1 MSVAAPHRPAAA
13 PSAAT
18 PPVHPETGERL
29 FTAADLAVL
38 PGELPSGPVRYELN
52 DGRLVVMAPPGFQH
66 GRFEIRLAA
75 ALLYQGEHRGHGV
88 AASGEAAL
96 LLRRGPDRVVG
107 ADAAFVANRSLP
119 VRRSPEGYLETIP
132 DLVVEVLSKNDRPGE
147 VAAKVADY
155 LAAGVRLV
163 WVADP
168 ADRTLTAH
176 RPGAAPVV
184 LGEADALT
192 CEDIIPGFRLP
203 VADVFRD

>member
-18 PPVHPETGERL
+18 PPTHPETGERL
-29 FTAADLAVL
+29 LTAADLAVL
-38 PGELPSGPVRYELN
+38 PDELPSGPAKYELH
-52 DGRLVVMAPPGFQH
+52 DGRLVVMAPPGDLH
-66 GRFEIRLAA
+66 GAYEGNFCH
-75 ALLYQGEHRGHGV
+75 ALKAQGEHRGHGK
-88 AASGEAAL
+88 ARGEVGVV
-96 LLRRGPDRVVG
+96 LRRNPDCIVGPDSV
-107 ADAAFVANRSLP
+107 FIANRSLP

-147 VAAKVADY
+147 VAAKVAEY

-168 ADRTLTAH
+168 ADRTVTAH
-176 RPGAAPVV
+176 RPEAAPVV

>member
-18 PPVHPETGERL
+18 PPTHPETGERL
-29 FTAADLAVL
+29 LTAADLAVL
-38 PGELPSGPVRYELN
+38 PDELPSGPAKYELH
-52 DGRLVVMAPPGFQH
+52 DGRLVVMAPPGFDH
-66 GRFEIRLAA
+66 GRFEIRLAG
-75 ALLYQGEHRGHGV
+75 ALLYQGEYRGHGV
-88 AASGEAAL
+88 ASSGEAAL

-107 ADAAFVANRSLP
+107 ADAVFVANRSLP
-119 VRRSPEGYLETIP
+119 LRYSPEGYLETIP
-132 DLVVEVLSKNDRPGE
+132 DLIVEVLSKNDRPGE
-147 VAAKVADY
+147 VAAKVAEY

-168 ADRTLTAH
+168 ADRTVTAH
-176 RPGAAPVV
+176 RPEAAPVV